1 MSASLIKGIF
11 SIQYKKYAKFLW
23 YDMQKSHLTPTKIV
37 VKIGSESIGWNP
49 EESNR
54 KLENLARDIAELKK
68 RASWRVYIVTSG
80 AVLHGKI
87 ALWMKPDADI
97 DDREKQKLASI
108 GQGYLIQRW
117 NEALR
122 PHGLFGAQIMTT
134 HALLWTDTGIRNGFL
149 SSLEYFAQDEKV
161 VPIINEND
169 PITPEEIKE
178 IKFGADNDQNA
189 LLIATLTRS
198 NYLAIITNTDGV
210 RRVPSDPSSRIPLL
224 RARSLDDGTIQRMTE
239 NGRSGAGTGGM
250 GSKLQ
255 VMREAVGNHM
265 KGYIYDGV
273 HSSLI
278 DFVNSEDRETELIGG
293 TVIQG

>member
-1 MSASLIKGIF
+1 M
-11 SIQYKKYAKFLW
+11 
-23 YDMQKSHLTPTKIV
+23 
-37 VKIGSESIGWNP
+37 
-49 EESNR
+49 
-54 KLENLARDIAELKK
+54 
-68 RASWRVYIVTSG
+68 
-80 AVLHGKI
+80 
-87 ALWMKPDADI
+87 
-97 DDREKQKLASI
+97 
-108 GQGYLIQRW
+108 
-117 NEALR
+117 
-122 PHGLFGAQIMTT
+122 
-134 HALLWTDTGIRNGFL
+134 
-149 SSLEYFAQDEKV
+149 EYFAQDEKI

-210 RRVPSDPSSRIPLL
+210 RRVSNDPSSRIPLL
-224 RARSLDDGTIQRMTE
+224 HAKSLDNGTIQRMTE